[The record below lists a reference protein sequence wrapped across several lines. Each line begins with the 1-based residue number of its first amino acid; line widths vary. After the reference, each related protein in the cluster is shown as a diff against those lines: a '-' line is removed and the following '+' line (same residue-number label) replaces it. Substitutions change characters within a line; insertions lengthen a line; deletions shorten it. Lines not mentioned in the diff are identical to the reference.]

1 VLLSH
6 SSSNTLLN
14 GCSTASTSPLLT
26 QVTGS
31 IQAVSRLSGI
41 PDLLLTFADPRL
53 IDDCSFHPCVRYSRF
68 ERDRVVSFVPPDGA
82 FELMRYRVAAAVGPH
97 GSHRAPTISPPLYCN
112 ATISFQDDA
121 SASSSSAGHNGSSS
135 SSATNG
141 CGRIHINLGTRPVS
155 SLRFPGRKPG
165 TAIEDVVLTVPF
177 PRAVRTANLSVTVG
191 TVLFDEASKVAKW
204 TLGRL
209 PMGARGAARVVQL
222 SGTLLLQGGARPE
235 ESPPIHVAWKVRT
248 QRFVNVFQRLCQL
261 VLCSSTEHSECCW
274 RAVVLLCYS
283 SDMHGHQCCCCHGNV
298 ALYSTPCL
306 LRLDFLRASTRCRTV
321 AACNAAYAKFNIT
334 KANK

>member
-1 VLLSH
+1 
-6 SSSNTLLN
+6 
-14 GCSTASTSPLLT
+14 
-26 QVTGS
+26 VTGS

-121 SASSSSAGHNGSSS
+121 STTNSSANHNGSSGSSS
-135 SSATNG
+135 SSSAANG

-177 PRAVRTANLSVTVG
+177 PRAVRTANLTVTAG

-209 PMGARGAARVVQL
+209 PMGAGGAARVVQL

-235 ESPPIHVAWKVRT
+235 ESPPIHVAWKVRPT
-248 QRFVNVFQRLCQL
+248 AFNVSFSVFLTYCL
-261 VLCSSTEHSECCW
+261 VQ
-274 RAVVLLCYS
+274 CYS
-283 SDMHGHQCCCCHGNV
+283 SQ
-298 ALYSTPCL
+298 LT
-306 LRLDFLRASTRCRTV
+306 
-321 AACNAAYAKFNIT
+321 ACSEDRRDVILQ
-334 KANK
+334 

>member
-1 VLLSH
+1 
-6 SSSNTLLN
+6 
-14 GCSTASTSPLLT
+14 
-26 QVTGS
+26 VTGS

-121 SASSSSAGHNGSSS
+121 GNSSSAGHNGSS

-155 SLRFPGRKPG
+155 SLRFPGRRPG

-191 TVLFDEASKVAKW
+191 TVLFDEATKVAKW

-209 PMGARGAARVVQL
+209 PMGAGGAARVVQL

-235 ESPPIHVAWKVRT
+235 ESPPIHVAWKVRDST
-248 QRFVNVFQRLCQL
+248 VFQRFFTGFSTAVQCIALCTSTQF
-261 VLCSSTEHSECCW
+261 VSVCCST
-274 RAVVLLCYS
+274 LLL
-283 SDMHGHQCCCCHGNV
+283 Q
-298 ALYSTPCL
+298 
-306 LRLDFLRASTRCRTV
+306 
-321 AACNAAYAKFNIT
+321 
-334 KANK
+334 